1 MKTKTRKIVMAAL
14 LGAVSAILMVL
25 DFNVPLAPGFI
36 KFDFSDFPI
45 LIGGFVYGP
54 ATGVLIAFL
63 KIIINLLFKPTTT
76 MYVGELSNFLLSV
89 CYMGVACIFYRKHR
103 TKKGAALG
111 MVLSTVLTSIFS
123 IFSNILVIFPL
134 YAKLFGMSMGQIV
147 QMISAVNP
155 FVKDITTMVIA
166 SLLPFNLFKYGIISL
181 ITFISYKKLSVI
193 LKRYSN

>member
-1 MKTKTRKIVMAAL
+1 MKTKTRTIVMAAL

-54 ATGVLIAFL
+54 ATGILIAFL

-111 MVLSTVLTSIFS
+111 MLLSTVVTSIFS

-134 YAKLFGMSMGQIV
+134 YAKLFGMGMGQIV
-147 QMISAVNP
+147 QMVAAVNP
-155 FVKDITTMVIA
+155 LVKDITTMVIA
-166 SLLPFNLFKYGIISL
+166 SLLPFNLFKYGIISV

>member
-1 MKTKTRKIVMAAL
+1 MKTKTRTIVMAAL

-111 MVLSTVLTSIFS
+111 MVLSTVVTSIFS

-147 QMISAVNP
+147 QMVSAVNP

-166 SLLPFNLFKYGIISL
+166 SLLPFNLFKYGVISL

>member
-147 QMISAVNP
+147 QMVSAVNP

>member
-1 MKTKTRKIVMAAL
+1 MKTKTRTIVMAAL

-111 MVLSTVLTSIFS
+111 MLLSTVVTSIFS
-123 IFSNILVIFPL
+123 IFSNIMVIFPL

-147 QMISAVNP
+147 QMVAAVNP
-155 FVKDITTMVIA
+155 LVKDITTMVIA
-166 SLLPFNLFKYGIISL
+166 SLLPFNLFKYGIISV

>member
-1 MKTKTRKIVMAAL
+1 MKTKTRTIVMAAL

-54 ATGVLIAFL
+54 ATGLLIAFL

-111 MVLSTVLTSIFS
+111 MLLSTVVTSIFS
-123 IFSNILVIFPL
+123 IFSNIMVIFPL

-147 QMISAVNP
+147 QMVAAVNP
-155 FVKDITTMVIA
+155 LVKDITTMVIA
-166 SLLPFNLFKYGIISL
+166 SLLPFNLFKYGIISV